1 MASSSNLGPTQ
12 GPILL
17 GKNYEFWSLRMRSF
31 LQAQECWDP
40 VDHGY
45 VEPDPAD
52 LSAMTNQQKLL
63 RQHKETKKIKLN
75 FGFKILWMIQFSQ
88 KSQALVLQNR
98 PGTSLNLPI
107 KEMTGSKQLNC
118 RP

>member
-1 MASSSNLGPTQ
+1 MATSSNLGPTQ

-52 LSAMTNQQKLL
+52 LSAMTNQQKIAQAMQ
-63 RQHKETKKIKLN
+63 RNRENKAKFWIENSVDDSTFSKI
-75 FGFKILWMIQFSQ
+75 
-88 KSQALVLQNR
+88 
-98 PGTSLNLPI
+98 TSAS
-107 KEMTGSKQLNC
+107 TSK
-118 RP
+118 